1 MADNTTNQDV
11 ILGALP
17 DPNPMAP
24 SSGAFTFEPV
34 ENLMLPPNT
43 SEFTELMSPEYSNML
58 KRHAEQ
64 INRVMPQPTANLNDP
79 NPSNA
84 SNRFNPH
91 NQKAGLNLSTP
102 EGKIAMIHNMMNNA
116 KPTGE
121 TRIADPISVGIRETN
136 FDRYYKHPKFAKLGW
151 HPYANNEEHY
161 NANSSFLDDGI
172 RMFGQ
177 FGNLAGTGFVS
188 AYRSIGDLFDDDDY
202 ATGMDLESAREFS
215 DAMRIGNSTRGGVAG
230 FTNNLVLQ
238 LGYTT
243 GVIGSIAA
251 EELALWGAAA
261 LQGGMNPVSD
271 AAAVSRTGFNIA
283 RLGKTVV
290 ESFSLG
296 RMANATRNMYRS
308 LRSVDHAKDVWSG
321 IKAGGSFVARGL
333 APETYQAIK
342 TLNTTKN
349 GVQGL
354 SNMAKVSK
362 TFGAFYR
369 DARSLNLALAESKME
384 GGMVYDQ
391 QIANGYAYYSQQNN
405 GQPLSTEQMAQVTD
419 KAAKAAFWT
428 TTLNAPTIYLS
439 NQLLL
444 GNAFGAYNKSLSR
457 ILGDEVRGV
466 GRRIIKTQGLRDAA
480 GKIVSRPFEYVG
492 DGLRGY
498 AKTLKAAGVQGS
510 MKLAAQSSLRY
521 FAANL
526 SEGLQEVAQEAISHG
541 TKHYHQALLEDPSS
555 GGRDL
560 LSGSIGS
567 AVASQFNAQG
577 FETFMTGFLMG
588 GIAQGPQK
596 LFFEGVPA
604 LYQRTFQNEK
614 YQEYQK
620 NKTEY
625 INSLV
630 NTLNDT
636 YEITANDP
644 MASLFDTNKIN
655 LTAQKQAGVEMLQAA
670 FEQSNFD
677 FVDAKDFSK
686 FQAIY
691 NVLSNNKSSEF
702 KTQFED
708 YLKLSDDEL
717 AEAFPSSKKD
727 IKSGK
732 LRTRFQDMINNIDSL
747 EDSYHENKDKFVNPF
762 DPSIYKYGSR
772 EWNDEKLKQMSF
784 EHARYLYMFTEDGFK
799 RAVERANT
807 IYNELAA
814 EPIISNMAASD
825 ITVLLSKESIQKEI
839 RTLSI
844 ELATLQDNKE
854 SKDIIAAKKAKL
866 EGLNEFYEVLYSDEN
881 QNTKKQFDKR
891 KINKLSKAFESY
903 VQKLASSTNGFVNK
917 NKVADALKKIVDHK
931 TLSERAVAYDKTI
944 EYLNNPERFDEITQ
958 RTYDVF
964 KNIYKNRVEYFRNSI
979 KNYISKIEIN
989 QFLNELG
996 KLEVYPDPN
1005 EVQEFMDTGNIE
1017 VLQSF
1022 FTEKGIVNKISD
1034 DDIYT
1039 QIESLKQIY
1048 KAATTPTVSAEEEV
1062 TPDQKADRKAR
1073 QAKKNQTDDILSEAG
1088 IENVPDA
1095 ELFGVADEV
1104 SPVIKEVLAQK
1115 YKEYSA
1121 AQLNLGKKPMAMN
1134 SWLNSEKASNY
1145 VKTYEALK
1153 KLWYKSIESQIND
1166 QNELDRVYSM
1176 DEGFLDWLQSQ
1187 ETNDL
1192 VAKIFR
1198 TNETK
1203 LSDFVEAE
1211 PSYEDDGSQEP
1222 NVDNADISKPA
1233 GTIVDNT
1240 FNTVNIVKTVGAEYD
1255 AESESYIKATLYVV
1269 TDKKGKYISEE
1280 VTDKAGV
1287 SVQAT
1292 YDNINKARS
1301 AAKKIDE
1308 LGIDTTPFNFGGVT
1322 LSYGQTVV
1330 DNDGVRYMSI
1340 GTPAEVEKGKK
1351 LFLLPIDSIEQGQ
1364 SKQQQ
1369 HKLSKKV
1376 TEVEFKNNYKLESFN
1391 FTKVPSSASRL
1402 LRDAPVSIYA
1412 FENGF
1417 GTPDAEGIMR
1427 ANARL
1432 QFILQ
1437 SLTAEERSE
1446 LKIFVKRNPN
1456 GGVVSDRNFVL
1467 KDEEGNWKEANPYI
1481 KKANEPFAVGIAFGS
1496 AETAARIGK
1505 MLDEKAVGLPTN
1517 AEGVFA
1523 YIPTGSIAILNEKK
1537 EVINPINITKDIL
1550 ENTFNIFSGQQD
1562 TALETVRKNFAI
1574 QQAFVNEIAD
1584 RLGDSESGEFNL
1596 SEFTEFYVKPSSS
1609 VNIGEQ
1615 NGKRRLS
1622 ELDYNTVDGVRV
1634 IMVNDKI
1641 TTTVNGKKKTTI
1653 QSTYITDIQDP
1664 EQERDFIVKM
1674 LDDIEKVQSST
1685 FLSTL
1690 QAGQRYQG
1698 IIKLPNGQY
1707 AGAPLKAIRMSPEEM
1722 NEIAKEAVA
1731 QAVKTSNE
1739 NLEGSGSVET
1749 KKIKDKNFNIEFNKA
1764 FNEKFYIT
1772 TNIEGFDVEIN
1783 LTVDGKL
1790 RLDVYDKENAQ
1801 PVGTVYSASRQE
1813 VLDYANEENPN
1824 ILENLFNKLQSE
1836 IDAAKTKAQAAKKK
1850 NPNAQIPRWTELK
1863 VSINNMRHSF
1873 SNIADVDYIEERTN
1887 TTLQKEV
1894 RSKYKLVLG
1903 ATANVI
1909 KEAEMF
1915 AATTPSMLIDEVVEP
1930 QAIDSLETADEA
1942 YDSVLD
1948 MSDAVFEEYAKAD
1961 FKDLTLQMKQ
1971 QIANRLAKGE
1981 PLTEREERIL
1991 KNHAVGNFI
2000 QMLRGNIERAF
2011 NVDSTKTALET
2022 ELKQV
2027 RDEIKQIKADIDNSE
2042 PDMFKANML
2051 KDENEEIKELT
2062 KRMRELERKLIANK
2076 IVTPELSQQDISD
2089 INEFTTWAAT
2099 ALPEF
2104 ITIADINTLSDNL
2117 ITNGV
2122 RVGAFALSLADIAG
2136 GMTVKGT
2143 IYTGAKSPYKY
2154 HEAFHG
2160 VFRSVLTNEQQD
2172 RYITIAKAELRAKLG
2187 NAFEEELEKFRN
2199 SADTYRAM
2207 SRAALEREFYE
2218 EYMADEFEKFKQ
2230 NPRISKT
2237 SSTIK
2242 SFFNRLI
2249 EWIKA
2254 VFGRYSKNELQR
2266 LYKDIDAGKFKTA
2279 SPIMNR
2285 FTESLETGISL
2296 NANKIIPVDRIES
2309 ESGFGYRTLDNRITR
2324 NLVSAIS
2331 ARVINKELENK
2342 EGKFD
2347 LKQAVNE
2354 SFVRFKL
2361 LYSTKREAYR
2371 YLAPQ
2376 YREDLRDIE
2385 AAFEEFGD
2393 FIKDAV
2399 YEELKFYGIK
2409 SSNKQ
2414 EENDEMI
2421 DQVGDRLGTT
2431 DQFDKDASMVGGF
2444 SSLPDFI
2451 RKYIGTTVLNESD
2464 LFGNEYLIDPTLDD
2478 KGNPIEGTGEKLMM
2492 TVDFAQAYNGLLKAV
2507 KNVNDPADILKQ
2519 LYIFS
2524 SKNVQTKA
2532 VVDRLF
2538 NDLGITWEE
2547 LQEQGIPESGIKNP
2561 LLFQAFVKG
2570 FENFKVDYLFIHRDT
2585 SDGVITYTAAN
2596 RDDAHSQVDRWGQ
2609 AYVSKMKDLKAKPEI
2624 INMLTNDKDGTLTDL
2639 YAFLSS
2645 DVKESNTKGFAK
2657 KEVLSVSDNKMIS
2670 IAKKTSEQLEEY
2682 VGIKLSPQFIEFS
2695 IAKNL
2700 AKPSPYQK
2708 ALINANKDEKVL
2720 DKDDVNQLRLRLKE
2734 GIDIFTD
2741 DKNDMASRLRKI
2753 ALANAA
2759 FDETVG
2765 TSIFRNPNGDL
2776 VYAHQLPS
2784 FHLKEVNSLN
2794 DKADN
2799 GAKLEA
2805 IKESDDYL
2813 IKNFLLNSRAFK
2825 ELSSEGRI
2833 KVLRIAGSKVG
2844 DIELD
2849 DNGLL
2854 NEAVGKN
2861 KTKGKTYGDSTPK
2874 EFILNLINS
2883 YIYAYNGLTGKID
2896 GTITWKNDKGFMEE
2910 VAIAPSLIRV
2920 LEASNTGDMIALPV
2934 IKAVE
2939 KNSKGETVLT
2949 DEVLTA
2955 VLNNVEAEFNR
2966 IQRESNPETAT
2977 QELLVGYNAKAYAPK
2992 SDGKLVTGSEE
3003 IVRIDATDK
3012 ANLKN
3017 ARAYNF
3023 HKTGV
3028 LLQPL
3033 TAKKESRQRVELV
3046 TSNEKFERIMQGNQ
3060 GALLYDE
3067 KTASKYIGFT
3077 SEGVTRDALI
3087 KVKDTELVAPAKI
3100 YSRGKITV
3108 DPSNREEIFDL
3119 FKDSIQLVE
3128 SDIYKYSF
3136 SVGNKTFWVQSDNE
3150 RKFLQGKKAMYVY
3163 DIIQEEAESVLEEAN
3178 LLISDFN
3185 REGYLDQLS
3194 DAARSAE
3201 NFGLSF
3207 QEVLKKLGIKEDSL
3221 KQFIGYRLNQ
3231 EYVEFNKTLDELLGK
3246 DGGLATFVK
3255 DGLVTSTGATTAE
3268 TMNSEKLL
3276 NLRKDDQTYNLKQIF
3291 FNDYVNTTAINQI
3304 LLGDS
3309 ALTLKDAVDEIKRA
3323 KAQAAS
3329 YYSAASVVAA
3339 PEYGITKPLQEFSI
3353 FEATEP
3359 LVESTHNEGNTKNA
3373 DAQLWMTTKAF
3384 RYMQFGFGK
3393 LSAAQARLIDKIE
3406 NGEEVSVEDIF
3417 GSDTATGHAKRQEM
3431 LNSQKLVYADGETF
3445 VKMSAFPLLPQFT
3458 SMKDAD
3464 GNYTIPKPNKVALH
3478 NLRVKLEAFERENDT
3493 IAVSAPRSALKMLQK
3508 NVTNIHQ
3515 LTATDAPL
3523 TKEQSVTLNANYMGL
3538 QVINPS
3544 NKLNITDPTQVKNL
3558 VTSEQDDNTEV
3569 VLNGKNT
3576 TIGAIRSAY
3585 HKATRDR
3592 GDLSFINKRNLV
3604 FTFDVDYAMDE
3615 LHKSIDQ
3622 NAITA
3627 DLYTYLRYAEES
3639 LGSTGS
3645 AGYLMEFF
3653 SLNENGEQKYNLN
3666 NPLTYDKFMSLFMSY
3681 FSKSVFSEKVPGHT
3695 ISLVSD
3701 YGVRIYRRVLSVD
3714 ENGMPDKHEII
3725 TEAQYEAMAN
3735 KPSIQFN
3742 IDQGSYPGND
3752 ANLNGLADAVKRS
3765 KGEGVVIVDRLR
3777 HNMKDYDANG
3787 KYTKQKYSEMILAP
3801 HHAEVMSKIQLANKS
3816 IPDVIGKMF
3825 AVRIPSQDN
3834 HSTMN
3839 VKWVDF
3845 MPAAN
3850 GSSGVFS
3857 RELVEISGA
3866 DFDIDKVY
3874 VQIKEFYEKNGEF
3887 FEYGKGETEEDRY
3900 NEYLKYVSKKIED
3913 PSSVYWEAL
3922 YKYKGSSRKTKSA
3935 QEDQGSVNQ
3944 KVADALRVL
3953 RMPVTFEEYKAYV
3966 SKFKHEP
3973 YAAAINNDILDYK
3986 FALMGND
3993 HVTERKPLFL
4003 DKNGNTTT
4011 VNTGKP
4017 ALDEAGVQKTAVP
4030 ISYEAADMVV
4040 LTDLW
4045 DELQLELP
4053 ELAELVKEDG
4063 VDVDNMYGKL
4073 RMFANNKEGSRSI
4086 GAVVLPN
4093 LYLNLL
4099 QEFGIKVKSTSL
4111 AGEEITNSLEFA
4123 GIKYGDFGVTY
4134 EMYENGSAG
4143 QRTQYILSALITAA
4157 TDNAKERLLAKLG
4170 LNINALSVVANLTA
4184 LGVPIK
4190 TSILLINHPVVRYAY
4205 FVETNSAEGEII
4217 KAKDVINQ
4225 RIENLETVFL
4235 QEEDYGLTMT
4245 VNQDVLTNAIRNK
4258 VLNANAVEADM
4269 QKARE
4274 EGLVSKEDVIEEISI
4289 LKQYLNAINL
4299 AETTRYMGDLINLNN
4314 GLGQSLDDIDRRNI
4328 AIEKLGLNL
4337 TDKEFE
4343 QLGDQQPIINT
4354 RSIFLGDTW
4363 QAGYLERFLQFSN
4376 TLLPKVA
4383 LSASP
4388 LFRAIINNITDST
4401 NLLSDFSKREF
4412 KQKLTTD
4419 FLSYLTIKAY
4429 QHNMMSKNPQS
4440 VATLTNG
4447 LIYDQDGVENIVD
4460 VVDRLRALDPDGL
4473 NYFLN
4478 SFIIAESSN
4487 QKDNKTGLNLAGSN
4501 TFLRYNDSQK
4511 IDIQNGFI
4519 QLYADSLTRRDAMA
4533 LVHYM
4538 MVKDGLQYAY
4548 KSLVE
4553 AVAPIALDNY
4563 LNQIDTV
4570 EAAMMRPTDSLF
4582 ESTFGTNLND
4592 MIVDFTQGYL
4602 AAPITG
4608 QYVKRANSIP
4618 TYRSKGVNAAIETK
4632 AYTKD
4637 MLNSNPEKV
4646 FVFGDNAAKEGSDGN
4661 RSVRNFQNAF
4671 GLTYKKSL
4679 SIGEEFYYSSSE
4691 LSEFAAIL
4699 DSQIAN
4705 LEELMKEGKTIILPE
4720 YIIPKTEL
4728 ANIKKYSPD
4737 VYKYMNDKLKNAF
4750 GYELDVKKGKKVL
4763 SGKGSSTKIL
4773 SRPAYMDLTGET
4785 GRLYI
4790 DLYKGLLNDE
4800 RLLEKVGTRDIPA
4813 TKNIK
4818 DQASKVLLS
4827 NIKALKAIGFQN
4839 VNVSKNNLKHQ
4850 ELVLPLII
4858 KVNTSPDPNTYN
4870 YKYFALD
4877 KTQSLLPGTGLL
4889 NSNGKAVGSYAEYVE
4904 VSIMGSTAQNP
4915 IGFMFGERP
4924 TYLELKDYIK
4934 NVSNSTQGDAYDYGD
4949 MNYDSYDVDMNSRPG
4964 VVLPENADVVA
4975 TNKGIAVNGM
4985 DISNL
4990 VGQEPSAQTT
5000 EEVDIPEDAS
5010 FDFSQFEGNAT
5021 TADFFSSLLGQTVS
5035 LNDKYP
5041 DLVSWWDEN
5050 VDDPFS
5056 DAALSNRKKLK
5067 QHRDNPDMK
5076 FDVSDL
5082 DDFLKLREDSQ
5093 FFTDEEFV
5101 EHFKNC
5107 YL

>member
-91 NQKAGLNLSTP
+91 SQKAGLNLSTP

-283 RLGKTVV
+283 RLGKTVM

-296 RMANATRNMYRS
+296 RMANATRNMYRG

-457 ILGDEVRGV
+457 MLGDEVRGV
-466 GRRIIKTQGLRDAA
+466 GRRIIKTQGIRDAA

-560 LSGSIGS
+560 LSGSISS

-630 NTLNDT
+630 TTLNDA

-670 FEQSNFD
+670 FDQSNFD

-732 LRTRFQDMINNIDSL
+732 LRTRLQDMINNIDSL

-814 EPIISNMAASD
+814 DPIISNMAASD
-825 ITVLLSKESIQKEI
+825 ITVMLNEKSLQKELQ
-839 RTLSI
+839 TLAV
-844 ELATLQDNKE
+844 ELGSLEKTKE
-854 SKDIIAAKKAKL
+854 NEDIIASKKARI
-866 EGLNEFYEVLYSDEN
+866 EGLTGLMSVLYAEEN
-881 QNTKKQFDKR
+881 LNKDGSFNRTK
-891 KINKLSKAFESY
+891 ISKLTKAFETY
-903 VQKLASSTNGFVNK
+903 VQKLASTTDGFVDKKKIN
-917 NKVADALKKIVDHK
+917 DTLKKIVDYRA
-931 TLSERAVAYDKTI
+931 LSARAISYDKSI
-944 EYLNNPERFDEITQ
+944 EYLNNPERFNEITE
-958 RTYDVF
+958 RTYDYF
-964 KNIYKNRVEYFRNSI
+964 KYIYKNRVKVFRDSI
-979 KNYISKIEIN
+979 KNYVSKVEIN

-996 KLEVYPDPN
+996 KLEVYPDPD
-1005 EVQEFMDTGNIE
+1005 EVQEFMNTGNIDA
-1017 VLQSF
+1017 LQSF
-1022 FTEKGIVNKISD
+1022 FTEKGVVNKISD
-1034 DDIYT
+1034 DDLYT

-1048 KAATTPTVSAEEEV
+1048 KAATTPTVVAEEEV
-1062 TPDQKADRKAR
+1062 TPDQKADRKTKQSRKA
-1073 QAKKNQTDDILSEAG
+1073 QAEDILAEADVA
-1088 IENVPDA
+1088 NVPDA
-1095 ELFGVADEV
+1095 ELFGVADES
-1104 SPVIKEVLAQK
+1104 SPVIKEVLAEK

-1121 AQLNLGKKPMAMN
+1121 RQLNLGNKPLSMN
-1134 SWLNSEKASNY
+1134 TWLNSADAAKY
-1145 VKTYEALK
+1145 VTAYQALK
-1153 KLWYKSIESQIND
+1153 KLWYKSIEPEIND
-1166 QNELDRVYSM
+1166 QKELDRVYNM

-1192 VAKIFR
+1192 VRKVFR
-1198 TNETK
+1198 STETA
-1203 LSDFVEAE
+1203 LSDFVEVE
-1211 PSYEDDGSQEP
+1211 PSYED
-1222 NVDNADISKPA
+1222 A
-1233 GTIVDNT
+1233 GTEEPDINKVGVDVPTGKVVDT
-1240 FNTVNIVKTVGAEYD
+1240 FNTVNITESKTSIIDPDTGELSAVK
-1255 AESESYIKATLYVV
+1255 LYKV
-1269 TDKKGKYISEE
+1269 TDKKGKPLAEE
-1280 VTDKAGV
+1280 LTSRAGV
-1287 SVQAT
+1287 SVGAAF
-1292 YDNINKARS
+1292 DNINKARS

-1308 LGIDTTPFNFGGVT
+1308 LGVDTTPFTFGGIT

-1351 LFLLPIDSIEQGQ
+1351 LFLLPIDAIEKGQ
-1364 SKQQQ
+1364 TKQQQ

-1376 TEVEFKNNYKLESFN
+1376 NEVEFKNNFKLEEFN
-1391 FTKVPSSASRL
+1391 FTQVPADASRL
-1402 LRDAPVSIYA
+1402 LLNAPVDIYA
-1412 FENGF
+1412 YENGF
-1417 GTPDAEGIMR
+1417 GTPDAEGTMR

-1432 QFILQ
+1432 QFILET
-1437 SLTAEERSE
+1437 LTAEERSQ
-1446 LKIFVKRNPN
+1446 LKVFVRRNPN
-1456 GGVVSDRNFVL
+1456 GGVISDRNFAL
-1467 KDEEGNWKEANPYI
+1467 RDEEGNWKEANPYI
-1481 KKANEPFAVGIAFGS
+1481 KRANEPFAVGLAFGS
-1496 AETAARIGK
+1496 AETAARVGK
-1505 MLDEKAVGLPTN
+1505 MLDQKALGLPAN
-1517 AEGVFA
+1517 AEGIFA
-1523 YIPTGSIAILNEKK
+1523 YVPTGSIAILNEKK
-1537 EVINPINITKDIL
+1537 EVINPINITAEIL
-1550 ENTFNIFSGQQD
+1550 GNTFKVYSSQQN
-1562 TALETVRKNFAI
+1562 TALETVRKAFAT

-1584 RLGDSESGEFNL
+1584 KLGDSESGEFNISDF
-1596 SEFTEFYVKPSSS
+1596 SEFYISSNSS
-1609 VNIGEQ
+1609 VDLNTSP
-1615 NGKRRLS
+1615 KSLS
-1622 ELDYNTVDGVRV
+1622 ELEYNTVDGVKV

-1641 TTTVNGKKKTTI
+1641 TTVVNGKKQTINQTT
-1653 QSTYITDIQDP
+1653 YLTDIEDIDD
-1664 EQERDFIVKM
+1664 EQEFIKKM
-1674 LDDIEKVQSST
+1674 VGEINANHGTT
-1685 FLSTL
+1685 FLPRL
-1690 QAGQRYQG
+1690 GEAQRYVAL
-1698 IIKLPNGQY
+1698 IKTPNGQY
-1707 AGAPLKAIRMSPEEM
+1707 TGAPLKSSKMSKEEIF
-1722 NEIAKEAVA
+1722 ELAKEAVA
-1731 QAVKTSNE
+1731 QGVKTINE
-1739 NLEGSGSVET
+1739 NLEGTGSVET
-1749 KKIKDKNFNIEFNKA
+1749 KKIKDKTFNLEFNKD
-1764 FNEKFYIT
+1764 FNNKFYIT
-1772 TNIEGFDVEIN
+1772 TDKEGYTVELN
-1783 LTVDGKL
+1783 VTVDGKL
-1790 RLDVYDKENAQ
+1790 RLDVYDKKDGKE
-1801 PVGTVYSASRQE
+1801 VGSVYSASRQE

-1824 ILENLFNKLQSE
+1824 IIENLFSKLQEE
-1836 IDAAKTKAQAAKKK
+1836 IKNANTKAKELKKK
-1850 NPNAQIPRWTELK
+1850 NAKVEIPEWTTLK
-1863 VSINNMRHSF
+1863 LSLENIRHSF
-1873 SNIADVDYIEERTN
+1873 PNDADVELIENNTV
-1887 TTLQKEV
+1887 TTLNEKV
-1894 RSKYKLVLG
+1894 RVNHKLRLG
-1903 ATANVI
+1903 ATSNAI

-1915 AATTPSMLIDEVVEP
+1915 AATTPAILVDEVEET
-1930 QAIDSLETADEA
+1930 QAVDSLETADEA

-1948 MSDAVFEEYAKAD
+1948 MSDAVFEEYASAD
-1961 FKDLTLQMKQ
+1961 FKELPFEMKQ
-1971 QIANRLAKGE
+1971 QVANRLAKGE
-1981 PLTEREERIL
+1981 PLTEREQRMI
-1991 KNHAVGNFI
+1991 KNAVAGPVI
-2000 QMLRGNIERAF
+2000 QMLRANIERAF

-2027 RDEIKQIKADIDNSE
+2027 RDQIKQIKADIDNSE
-2042 PDMFKANML
+2042 PDMFKANTL

-2089 INEFTTWAAT
+2089 INEFTAWAAT

-2143 IYTGAKSPYKY
+2143 IYTGAKSPFKY

-2172 RYITIAKAELRAKLG
+2172 RYISIAKAELRAKLG

-2285 FTESLETGISL
+2285 FTESLETGISV

-2354 SFVRFKL
+2354 SFIRFKL

-2414 EENDEMI
+2414 DDNDTVT
-2421 DQVGDRLGTT
+2421 DQVGDRLSTT

-2451 RKYIGTTVLNESD
+2451 RKYIGTTVLTGAD
-2464 LFGNEYLIDPTLDD
+2464 LFGNEYLIDQELDAE
-2478 KGNPIEGTGEKLMM
+2478 GNPIEGTGEKLMM

-2507 KNVNDPADILKQ
+2507 KNINDPVAILQQ
-2519 LYIFS
+2519 LYIFG
-2524 SKNVQTKA
+2524 SKNIQTKA
-2532 VVDRLF
+2532 VVERLF
-2538 NDLGITWEE
+2538 DDLGITWEE
-2547 LQEQGIPESGIKNP
+2547 LQEGTLPDGGVKNP
-2561 LLFQAFVKG
+2561 LLFQAFIKG

-2609 AYVSKMKDLKAKPEI
+2609 AYVSKLKDLRAKPEI
-2624 INMLTNDKDGTLTDL
+2624 VEYLTNDVDGLLTEL
-2639 YAFLSS
+2639 YNRLQFVNKEDKTKTKRRVSYSDQKLS
-2645 DVKESNTKGFAK
+2645 EFADK
-2657 KEVLSVSDNKMIS
+2657 VSRD
-2670 IAKKTSEQLEEY
+2670 LEEY
-2682 VGIKLSPQFIEFS
+2682 LGIKLSSQFIEFS
-2695 IAKNL
+2695 IARNL
-2700 AKPSPYQK
+2700 EKLTPYQK
-2708 ALINANKDEKVL
+2708 ALLNANKDEKAL
-2720 DKDDVNQLRLRLKE
+2720 DKDDINTLRLRVKAN
-2734 GIDIFTD
+2734 IDIFSD
-2741 DKNDMASRLRKI
+2741 DKNEMGNRLRKI

-2759 FDETVG
+2759 FDESVG
-2765 TSIFRNPNGDL
+2765 ASIFRNPNGDL

-2784 FHLKEVNSLN
+2784 FHLKEINSLN
-2794 DKADN
+2794 DKVGD
-2799 GAKLEA
+2799 GSKLESL
-2805 IKESDDYL
+2805 KESDDYL
-2813 IKNFLLNSRAFK
+2813 IKNFLLNSQAFK
-2825 ELSSEGRI
+2825 ELSAEGRI

-2844 DIELD
+2844 DLELD

-2854 NEAVGKN
+2854 SEAVGKN
-2861 KTKGKTYGDSTPK
+2861 KTKGKTYGDSTPR
-2874 EFILNLINS
+2874 EFVLNLINS
-2883 YIYAYNGLTGKID
+2883 YVYAYNALTGKVD
-2896 GTITWKNDKGFMEE
+2896 TVSWKNDKGFIEE
-2910 VAIAPSLIRV
+2910 AAIAPSLIRV

-3046 TSNEKFERIMQGNQ
+3046 TSNEKFERIMEGNQ

-3087 KVKDTELVAPAKI
+3087 KVKDTELVTPAKI

-3128 SDIYKYSF
+3128 SDVYKYSF

-3163 DIIQEEAESVLEEAN
+3163 DIIQEEAEAVLEEAN
-3178 LLISDFN
+3178 LLIADFN

-3207 QEVLKKLGIKEDSL
+3207 QEVLKKLGVKEDSL
-3221 KQFIGYRLNQ
+3221 KKFIGYRLNQ

-3246 DGGLATFVK
+3246 DGGLGTFVK
-3255 DGLVTSTGATTAE
+3255 NGLVTSTGASTAD
-3268 TMNSEKLL
+3268 TINSERLL

-3406 NGEEVSVEDIF
+3406 NGEDVSVEEIF

-3765 KGEGVVIVDRLR
+3765 KGAGVVIVDRLR

-3874 VQIKEFYEKNGEF
+3874 VQIKEFYEKDGQF

-3922 YKYKGSSRKTKSA
+3922 YKYKGRSRKTKSA

-3953 RMPVTFEEYKAYV
+3953 SMPVTFEEYKAYV

-4111 AGEEITNSLEFA
+4111 AGEEVTNSLEFA

-4314 GLGQSLDDIDRRNI
+4314 GLGQSLDDIDRRNT

-4388 LFRAIINNITDST
+4388 LFRAIVNNITDST

-4570 EAAMMRPTDSLF
+4570 QAAMMRPTDTLF

-4608 QYVKRANSIP
+4608 QYVARANSVP
-4618 TYRSKGVNAAIETK
+4618 TYRSKGINAAIESK
-4632 AYTKD
+4632 VYTKD

-4646 FVFGDNAAKEGSDGN
+4646 FVFGDNEAKEGSDGN
-4661 RSVRNFQNAF
+4661 RSVRNLQNAF

-4691 LSEFAAIL
+4691 LGEFAAIL

-4705 LEELMKEGKTIILPE
+4705 LEEIMKEGKTIILPE

-4750 GYELDVKKGKKVL
+4750 GYELDAKKGKKVL

-4790 DLYKGLLNDE
+4790 DLYKGLLNDK
-4800 RLLEKVGTRDIPA
+4800 RLLEKVGVRNIPA
-4813 TKNIK
+4813 AKNIK

-4827 NIKALKAIGFQN
+4827 NIKALKAIGFKN
-4839 VNVSKNNLKHQ
+4839 VNVTKNNLKHQ

-4889 NSNGKAVGSYAEYVE
+4889 NINGKAVGSYAEYVE

-4924 TYLELKDYIK
+4924 TYAELKDYIK
-4934 NVSNSTQGDAYDYGD
+4934 NVNNATGGDPFDFGD
-4949 MNYDSYDVDMNSRPG
+4949 MNFDAFDVDIDARPG

-4975 TNKGIAVNGM
+4975 TNKGITVNGM

-5082 DDFLKLREDSQ
+5082 DDFLQLREDSQ
-5093 FFTDEEFV
+5093 FATDEEFV